1 MEKQAKPKA
10 TGTRGGSSTGG
21 KRGVPRIPPLEWAV
35 AALGLMLVAGTAVLL
50 AFQGYASGSSP
61 PDITLRVESIV
72 ELRNGYVAK
81 VKAVNVGGSTAADVL
96 VEGELANASG
106 VVEKSEMSFQYLPPH
121 SARTGG
127 LFFRSDPRKYELKL
141 TAKGYES
148 P

>member
-1 MEKQAKPKA
+1 MEKHSKAKPV
-10 TGTRGGSSTGG
+10 GTRAGSSTGP
-21 KRGVPRIPPLEWAV
+21 KRGAPQIPPLEWAV
-35 AALGLMLVAGTAVLL
+35 AAVGLVLVAGTAVLL
-50 AFQGYASGSSP
+50 ALQGYAGGNSP
-61 PDITLRVESIV
+61 PDISLRVESIV

-81 VKAVNVGGSTAADVL
+81 VKAVNVGGGTAADVI

-106 VVEKSEMSFQYLPPH
+106 VVETSEMSFQYLPPH

-127 LFFRSDPRKYELKL
+127 LFFKRDPRKYEVRL

>member
-1 MEKQAKPKA
+1 MEKHTKAKA
-10 TGTRGGSSTGG
+10 VSTRGGSSTGR
-21 KRGVPRIPPLEWAV
+21 KRGVPQIPPVEWAV
-35 AALGLMLVAGTAVLL
+35 AALGLVLVAGTAVLL
-50 AFQGYASGSSP
+50 AFQAYSSGSSP

-81 VKAVNVGGSTAADVL
+81 VKAVNVGGGTAADVI

-127 LFFRSDPRKYELKL
+127 LFFRKDPRQFEVRL